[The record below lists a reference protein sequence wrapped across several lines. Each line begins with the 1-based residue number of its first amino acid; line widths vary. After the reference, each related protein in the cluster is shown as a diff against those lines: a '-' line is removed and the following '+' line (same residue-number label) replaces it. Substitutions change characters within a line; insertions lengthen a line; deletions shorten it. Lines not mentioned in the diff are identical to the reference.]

1 MNGAES
7 AMNSYRNNK
16 SLITVFCDASCDES
30 NNSIGLGVIVVG
42 MGKHIVASEL
52 KRVAAPDPLFGE
64 LLAIEFSIKSLSELL
79 ESNTFAVD
87 NLERAIIYS
96 DCDITKR
103 LLSKTLSSKS
113 MYTELIDEIITLL
126 EQLSTT
132 YEKIAFSVKY
142 IGRRKKVSYYYSAHA
157 AARKV
162 IGKE

>member
-16 SLITVFCDASCDES
+16 SLISVFCDASCDES

-79 ESNTFAVD
+79 
-87 NLERAIIYS
+87 
-96 DCDITKR
+96 
-103 LLSKTLSSKS
+103 
-113 MYTELIDEIITLL
+113 
-126 EQLSTT
+126 
-132 YEKIAFSVKY
+132 
-142 IGRRKKVSYYYSAHA
+142 
-157 AARKV
+157 
-162 IGKE
+162 